1 VAELTG
7 RATREREGY
16 AVQLLPVLQV
26 RDPNFHDLL
35 MRGSK
40 LEFHV
45 YLARNVW
52 EEREND
58 YNAPEQRYDAR
69 QATAVSLEPSAS
81 GTHDS
86 TTIPVRVSRA
96 LADRRYADDRP
107 EPQFHATLLST
118 KPGVRL

>member
-1 VAELTG
+1 M
-7 RATREREGY
+7 
-16 AVQLLPVLQV
+16 QLLAVLQV

-45 YLARNVW
+45 YLARNV
-52 EEREND
+52 REQREAD
-58 YNAPEQRYDAR
+58 YNAPEHRHDAG
-69 QATAVSLEPSAS
+69 QATAVSLEPSAC

-86 TTIPVRVSRA
+86 TTIPVRVQRV
-96 LADRRYADDRP
+96 LADRRYACDRP